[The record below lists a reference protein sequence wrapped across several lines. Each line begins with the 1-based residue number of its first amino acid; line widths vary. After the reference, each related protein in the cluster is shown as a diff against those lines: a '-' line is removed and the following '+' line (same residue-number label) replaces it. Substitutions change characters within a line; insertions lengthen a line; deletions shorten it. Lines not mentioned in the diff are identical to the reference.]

1 MDPLTA
7 LSVAGTI
14 VQFVDFGTK
23 LLTHAT
29 ELYHSSRGALR
40 SNDEIELV
48 TTDLRGLITKLR
60 QPYHSGR
67 DTEPLSDDDLQQTT
81 FQKLCDEATKLAEE
95 LAGRLDKLKVKNGK
109 NKIWQSLKQAI
120 EAVWTEKEIAE
131 ILKRLLSFK
140 NALETRVLFSI
151 RYIIVLLLA
160 GKAGL
165 TILPREKL
173 DSQSIRTSCRF
184 DALDQQTQQI
194 LLSIIESSGSTTN
207 RISRE
212 IREQMAEQTI
222 VFTQILSR
230 LTSFNRDGHLRVR
243 STIFEELRKESD
255 ANTNNNEM
263 VIDNIGEIVAAVE
276 MLDVSDAA
284 EHRTR
289 NSVQREILRHLRY
302 ATMSERYEEVLEAHA
317 ETFEWAFYDS
327 TAEQQTWHNLSQWLR
342 TDGGIY
348 WVSGK
353 AGSGKST
360 FMKHIYDENRTR
372 EQLKEWAKDVPL
384 CLATFFFWN
393 SGNKEQKSQSGLLR
407 SLLFQIL
414 EKHRELGPVM
424 FPATWTKLYRKAVK
438 QALELDEATG
448 TESWSL
454 KHLMV
459 AFRALICQKVVPLK
473 ICFLVDGLDEFDG
486 DHEEIVNL
494 FQEISQF
501 QSIKVCLS
509 SRPLVVFQSL
519 LEGYPGLRLQ
529 NLTYPDIQ
537 RYVQDK
543 LAGNS
548 AFRGLAEEEE
558 EAAPALVREIVE
570 KADGVF
576 LWVRLVVGSLLNGI
590 RNRDEMCHLRAR
602 LRLLPKE
609 LEPLYGRLMD
619 MVEPIY
625 LVWVSKAFQILR
637 NNRDLAELPF
647 PEPSPRVRGVRSLNV
662 LAFYL
667 SMEND
672 SHVANYKN
680 LSKERLNSILK
691 AKCRDTIVHL
701 TARCAGFLEVST
713 VKTTGETGPDSF
725 LRYFHR
731 TAKDFLHSDVYWSRL
746 QTQTINST
754 FNPNVSMMQSCTM
767 QAFFK
772 YKSDQE
778 ASSDRNK
785 MSFAGF
791 SVDIDPQEREIDT
804 ETIALAKDFMIYA
817 HNADRQS
824 ETLDIQLEMIDRF
837 NKFLVPTWI
846 GKVFPS
852 LFGFASYLELA
863 AIYNLRGY
871 VLSKIN
877 QQSGEEATRNACAL
891 LTYILPDT
899 DCHASYGLPLPQVEM
914 VSLLL
919 RLGADPNKGIY
930 SRSPWENT
938 LRFFTKYAEHKPD
951 EINSWTDE
959 LQSSYN
965 ANESRPLQLR
975 YVQIMNILLASGV
988 KSLACRISTDYL
1000 GQEVAIHSAHCTAA
1014 DFLGKNFPV
1023 EAALIL
1029 RAHQC
1034 SLRLQILKRPWI
1046 QSEEDDECEAE
1057 LSRPKKQRR
1066 PKKSKKRSQ
1075 LLQIGVGT

>member
-29 ELYHSSRGALR
+29 ELYQSSRGTLR

-60 QPYHSGR
+60 QPCHSER
-67 DTEPLSDDDLQQTT
+67 DIELSSDDVLQQAT

-95 LAGRLDKLKVKNGK
+95 LVERLDKLKVRNGK
-109 NKIWQSLKQAI
+109 NKIWHSLKQAI
-120 EAVWTEKEIAE
+120 EAVWSEKEMAE
-131 ILKRLLSFK
+131 IRKRLLSFRD
-140 NALETRVLFSI
+140 ALETRVLFSI
-151 RYIIVLLLA
+151 
-160 GKAGL
+160 
-165 TILPREKL
+165 REKL
-173 DSQSIRTSCRF
+173 DSQSIRTSGRF

-194 LLSIIESSGSTTN
+194 LLTIVESSGSTTN

-230 LTSFNRDGHLRVR
+230 LASFNRDGHLRVR
-243 STIFEELRKESD
+243 STMFEELRKEAE
-255 ANTNNNEM
+255 ANTKNYEI
-263 VIDNIGEIVAAVE
+263 VVDNIGEIVAAVE

-284 EHRTR
+284 ELRTR
-289 NSVQREILRHLRY
+289 NSVQREILRRLRY

-360 FMKHIYDENRTR
+360 FMKHIYDDDRTR

-393 SGNKEQKSQSGLLR
+393 SGSKEQKSQSGLLR

-424 FPATWTKLYRKAVK
+424 FPGTWTKLYRKAVN
-438 QALELDEATG
+438 QALEVDESID

-486 DHEEIVNL
+486 DHEEIVDL
-494 FQEISQF
+494 FQEISRF
-501 QSIKVCLS
+501 ENIKVCLS
-509 SRPLVVFQSL
+509 SRPLVVFQRL

-537 RYVQDK
+537 RYIQDK

-548 AFRGLAEEEE
+548 AFRKLAEEEE

-609 LEPLYGRLMD
+609 LEPLYSRLMD

-637 NNRDLAELPF
+637 NNRDLAESPF
-647 PEPSPRVRGVRSLNV
+647 PEPSSRASGARSLDV

-667 SMEND
+667 AMD
-672 SHVANYKN
+672 SDLHLAKFKD
-680 LSKERLNSILK
+680 LSKERLNGILG
-691 AKCRDTIVHL
+691 AKCKDTIVHL

-713 VKTTGETGPDSF
+713 VKRTGETGPGSF

-731 TAKDFLHSDVYWSRL
+731 TAKDFLHSDACWPKR
-746 QTQTINST
+746 QTQTINTT

-767 QAFFK
+767 QAFIN
-772 YKSDQE
+772 YKFDQE
-778 ASSDRNK
+778 ARSNGNK
-785 MSFAGF
+785 MAFAEF
-791 SVDIDPQEREIDT
+791 SIDIDPQECEIDT
-804 ETIALAKDFMIYA
+804 ETTALAKDFMIYA

-824 ETLDIQLEMIDRF
+824 ETRDIQLEMIDRF
-837 NKFLVPTWI
+837 NELLVPTWI
-846 GKVFPS
+846 QRVFPS
-852 LFGFASYLELA
+852 LLGFASLLELA

-871 VLSKIN
+871 VRSKIN
-877 QQSGEEATRNACAL
+877 QQSREEATRNACAL
-891 LTYILPDT
+891 LTYILPDR

-919 RLGADPNKGIY
+919 HLGADPNTRIY
-930 SRSPWENT
+930 SHSPWQNT
-938 LRFFTKYAEHKPD
+938 VSLFTSCAEHKTD

-959 LQSSYN
+959 LQDSYN
-965 ANESRPLQLR
+965 PYDTRPLQLR
-975 YVQIMNILLASGV
+975 YAQIMNILSASGV
-988 KSLACRISTDYL
+988 KSPACRISIDYP
-1000 GQEVAIHSAHCTAA
+1000 GQEVAKHNAYCTAT
-1014 DFLGKNFPV
+1014 DFLAKNNPD
-1023 EAALIL
+1023 EATPIL
-1029 RAHQC
+1029 HAHQC
-1034 SLRLQILKRPWI
+1034 VLRSHTSKRPWKLP
-1046 QSEEDDECEAE
+1046 EEDDECEFE
-1057 LSRPKKQRR
+1057 CSRPKRQKRADQ
-1066 PKKSKKRSQ
+1066 SKER
-1075 LLQIGVGT
+1075 